1 MQFERDEPSV
11 ESKDRK
17 ERIRA
22 RRARIRE
29 KMEIKGSDS
38 QGGVG
43 VLKRKETEKTQVLKG
58 KAQIHDSKR
67 SLRKLLEE
75 GDEDVTR
82 VMFRPFDMSGKLL
95 IYFANRFEWKGMIEK
110 IRGEW
115 VKKLVDLNDEKKI
128 CLKQKAVQGEMQRYQ

>member
-75 GDEDVTR
+75 GDGDVTR
-82 VMFRPFDMSGKLL
+82 VMFRPL
-95 IYFANRFEWKGMIEK
+95 
-110 IRGEW
+110 
-115 VKKLVDLNDEKKI
+115 I
-128 CLKQKAVQGEMQRYQ
+128 CLESY